1 MVIGTVE
8 PELRPHQLAGLGY
21 VAVVDDDPDIR
32 LTLAMVLKRAG
43 FEVQT
48 FEDGQNAL
56 DAATAPPALILLDYM
71 MPRLDAAGF
80 LRARRRHRHL
90 GDAPV
95 VVISAYP
102 ELVEAVVAETVGV
115 LHKPIDMEI
124 LVECVQYHCR
134 QTASSGRVTP

>member
-1 MVIGTVE
+1 MVIGMVE
-8 PELRPHQLAGLGY
+8 PEQRPLQHASVGY
-21 VAVVDDDPDIR
+21 IAVVDDDPDIR
-32 LTLAMVLKRAG
+32 LTLSVVLKGAG

-48 FEDGQNAL
+48 FEDGQNVL
-56 DAATAPPALILLDYM
+56 DAASAPPALILLDYM

-102 ELVEAVVAETVGV
+102 ELVEVVVNQTVGV
-115 LHKPIDMEI
+115 LHKPIDLEI

-134 QTASSGRVTP
+134 LPISSGL